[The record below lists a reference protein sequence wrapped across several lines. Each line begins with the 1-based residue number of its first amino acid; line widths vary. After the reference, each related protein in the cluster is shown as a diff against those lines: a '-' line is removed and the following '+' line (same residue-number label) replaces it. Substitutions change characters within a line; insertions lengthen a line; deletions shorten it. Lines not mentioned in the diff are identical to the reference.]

1 MIYGNKGKL
10 LKSISRNDIRQ
21 KIITLAQVYRLD
33 QQGIQSLVEF
43 YLYLEREKPSEYSEL
58 RIKVN
63 NLQNTL
69 EEANSKLDNLHTYN
83 DVLATEI
90 IKLRQENV
98 VLQNKIRCY

>member
-1 MIYGNKGKL
+1 M
-10 LKSISRNDIRQ
+10 
-21 KIITLAQVYRLD
+21 D

-69 EEANSKLDNLHTYN
+69 EEANSKLDNLHTDN

>member
-69 EEANSKLDNLHTYN
+69 KEANSKLDNLHTDN

>member
-69 EEANSKLDNLHTYN
+69 EEANSKLDNLHTDN

>member
-69 EEANSKLDNLHTYN
+69 EEANSKLDNLHTDN

-90 IKLRQENV
+90 IKLRKENV

>member
-33 QQGIQSLVEF
+33 HQGIQSLVEF

-69 EEANSKLDNLHTYN
+69 EEANSKLDNLHTDN

>member
-69 EEANSKLDNLHTYN
+69 EEANSKLDNLHTDN

-90 IKLRQENV
+90 IKLGQENV

>member
-33 QQGIQSLVEF
+33 QQCIQSLVEF

-69 EEANSKLDNLHTYN
+69 EEANSKLDNLHTDN